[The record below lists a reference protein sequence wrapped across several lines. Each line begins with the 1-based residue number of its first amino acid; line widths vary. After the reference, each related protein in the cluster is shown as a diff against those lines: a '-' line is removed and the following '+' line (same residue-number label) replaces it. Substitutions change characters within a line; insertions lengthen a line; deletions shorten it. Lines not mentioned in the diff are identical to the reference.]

1 MLRLVLIFVAVP
13 LLAGEACLSVE
24 ASHVTPRDLA
34 VRLPAFA
41 EADDAELPLAPA
53 PPPGQYRS
61 VSASEVAVWARRA
74 AVSGGALTP
83 VCLVRPAH
91 RLLRSDVE
99 AAVRAQLAAAVLV
112 DPVPVLVEPAG
123 VFVDPAAV
131 FVEIAA
137 SSADLLPSGQAVFP
151 LATASKPSLLHPRAA
166 FHWAG
171 YWETGEGRRVPIWA
185 RVSAWRI
192 RAAVRLRRA
201 GQERATL
208 RPDDL
213 EQVAVAA
220 SVFDPTPGETVSGY
234 AGKILKRFLPAGY
247 VLDSQQVEMPP
258 RVARNSMIDVHIVSG
273 QLRLD
278 LAARAESDGWVGDS
292 VVLFIP
298 PGRRRFRAV
307 VQPDGSALLIVTTRQ
322 AAPQQRTEE

>member
-1 MLRLVLIFVAVP
+1 MLRLVFIFVAVP
-13 LLAGEACLSVE
+13 LLASEACLSVE
-24 ASHVTPRDLA
+24 ASRVTPRDLA

-41 EADDAELPLAPA
+41 EADDPALPLAPA

-74 AVSGGALTP
+74 AVSLDALTP

-91 RLLRSDVE
+91 RLLTSDVE

-112 DPVPVLVEPAG
+112 E
-123 VFVDPAAV
+123 PAAV

-137 SSADLLPSGQAVFP
+137 SSADLLPLGHAVFP
-151 LATASKPSLLHPRAA
+151 LATASKPSLLHPRTA

-213 EQVAVAA
+213 EQVAMTA
-220 SVFDPTPGETVSGY
+220 SVFDPTPDETFSGY
-234 AGKILKRFLPAGY
+234 AGKILKRFLPAGS

-258 RVARNSMIDVHIVSG
+258 RVVRNSMIDVHVVSG

-278 LAARAESDGWVGDS
+278 LAARAESDAWVGDS

-298 PGRRRFRAV
+298 AGRRRFRAV

-322 AAPQQRTEE
+322 VAPQQRTKE

>member
-1 MLRLVLIFVAVP
+1 MLRLVFIFAAVP
-13 LLAGEACLSVE
+13 LLAGDACLSVE
-24 ASHVTPRDLA
+24 ASRVTPRDLA
-34 VRLPAFA
+34 ARLPAFGQ
-41 EADDAELPLAPA
+41 ADDPALPLAPA

-74 AVSGGALTP
+74 AVSGDALTP

-99 AAVRAQLAAAVLV
+99 AAVRTQLAAAVVV
-112 DPVPVLVEPAG
+112 DPAAVLVE
-123 VFVDPAAV
+123 PAAV

-137 SSADLLPSGQAVFP
+137 SSADLLPSGRAVFP

-220 SVFDPTPGETVSGY
+220 SVFDPTPDETVSAY
-234 AGKILKRFLPAGY
+234 ARKILKRFLPAGY

-258 RVARNSMIDVHIVSG
+258 RVARNSMIDVHVVSG

-298 PGRRRFRAV
+298 AGRHRFRAV
-307 VQPDGSALLIVTTRQ
+307 VPPG
-322 AAPQQRTEE
+322 

>member
-1 MLRLVLIFVAVP
+1 MLRLVFIVVAVP
-13 LLAGEACLSVE
+13 LLAAEACLSIE
-24 ASHVTPRDLA
+24 ASRVTPRDLA
-34 VRLPAFA
+34 VMLPAFA
-41 EADDAELPLAPA
+41 EADDPALPLAPA

-74 AVSGGALTP
+74 VVSGGALTP

-91 RLLRSDVE
+91 RLLTSDVE

-112 DPVPVLVEPAG
+112 EPGA

-131 FVEIAA
+131 FVDIAA
-137 SSADLLPSGQAVFP
+137 SSADLLPSGHAVFP

-213 EQVAVAA
+213 EQVAMTA
-220 SVFDPTPGETVSGY
+220 SVFDPTPDEPISGY
-234 AGKILKRFLPAGY
+234 AGKILKRFLPAGS
-247 VLDSQQVEMPP
+247 VLNSQQVEMLP
-258 RVARNSMIDVHIVSG
+258 RVVRNSMIEVHVVSG

-292 VVLFIP
+292 VVLFVP
-298 PGRRRFRAV
+298 SGRRRFRAV

-322 AAPQQRTEE
+322 VAPERRAEE